1 MVAVRSHSVLAVL
14 LSDAGDECDSA
25 QSETAEPLPPGSGP
39 LLPEEQDGKRDLG
52 SLDLPDDD
60 YTGDWREDYGDS
72 VGISSWR
79 EL

>member
-1 MVAVRSHSVLAVL
+1 MVAMPNRSVLAVL
-14 LSDAGDECDSA
+14 LSDAGGECDPASA
-25 QSETAEPLPPGSGP
+25 EETSSPATSQREVSEEL
-39 LLPEEQDGKRDLG
+39 DGERDLG

-60 YTGDWREDYGDS
+60 YTGDWRGEYGNS